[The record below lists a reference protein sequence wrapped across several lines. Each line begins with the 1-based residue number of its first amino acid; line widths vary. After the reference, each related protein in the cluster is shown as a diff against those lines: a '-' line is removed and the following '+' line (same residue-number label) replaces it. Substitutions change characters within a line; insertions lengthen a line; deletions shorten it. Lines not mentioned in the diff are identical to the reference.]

1 MISQI
6 DKHKPIIEK
15 DIKPHRKN
23 NYEHRELYDFLKKYI
38 SNPDEI
44 LISII
49 LPLYNEEKTIK
60 SILLGL
66 PQHKVIEIIVI
77 DDASTDNS
85 IGELEK
91 ITSLKR
97 FKLVKH
103 KKNKGYGAAIITG
116 LKHARGK
123 VIVTMDS
130 DGQHSPDDIFRL
142 VKPIFEN
149 QVDNSIGSRYLGSYY
164 YKLPLSTRFGEVL
177 IEKLVQTS
185 FGIKIVN
192 NQNGFRAYNRKML
205 HIFDHIR
212 FLGYAFCT
220 EQIIKAKLNGYRIK
234 EYPIKVYHR
243 EYGSSK
249 VVLWKLALDI
259 FSCLLIYYYKKIR
272 FNVFKKNANLN
283 SIFF

>member
-6 DKHKPIIEK
+6 DKHKPVMEK
-15 DIKPHRKN
+15 HIKSPRKN
-23 NYEHRELYDFLKKYI
+23 NYEHQELYDFLKKYN
-38 SNPDEI
+38 SNRNEI

-60 SILLGL
+60 NILLGL
-66 PQHKVIEIIVI
+66 PQDNSIEILVI
-77 DDASTDNS
+77 DDSSTDNS
-85 IGELEK
+85 IAELENIK
-91 ITSLKR
+91 TLKK
-97 FKLVKH
+97 FKLIKH

-116 LKHARGK
+116 LKHAQGK

-130 DGQHSPDDIFRL
+130 DGQHSPDDILRL
-142 VKPIFEN
+142 VRPIFEDN
-149 QVDNSIGSRYLGSYY
+149 VDNSIGSRYLGSYF

-177 IEKLVQTS
+177 IEKLVQAS
-185 FGIKIVN
+185 FGVKIVN

-234 EYPIKVYHR
+234 EYPIKVYNR

-249 VVLWKLALDI
+249 IVLWKLALDI

-272 FNVFKKNANLN
+272 YNVFKKNANLN
-283 SIFF
+283 SVFF

>member
-1 MISQI
+1 MMSQI
-6 DKHKPIIEK
+6 DKHKPVMEK
-15 DIKPHRKN
+15 HIKPHRKN
-23 NYEHRELYDFLKKYI
+23 NYEYQELFNFLKKYI
-38 SNPDEI
+38 SNNNEI

-60 SILLGL
+60 NILLGL
-66 PQHKVIEIIVI
+66 PQDKSIEIIVI
-77 DDASTDNS
+77 DDSSTDNS
-85 IGELEK
+85 VTELEQ
-91 ITSLKR
+91 IRTLKK

-130 DGQHSPDDIFRL
+130 DGQHSPDDILRL
-142 VKPIFEN
+142 VRPIFED
-149 QVDNSIGSRYLGSYY
+149 QVDNSIGSRYLGSCYY
-164 YKLPLSTRFGEVL
+164 TLPLSTRFGEVL

-205 HIFDHIR
+205 HIFDNIR

-234 EYPIKVYHR
+234 EYPIKVYNR

-272 FNVFKKNANLN
+272 YNVFKKNANLN